1 MVKNY
6 IVFCIYLL
14 LSAPI
19 LFAQD
24 GAIKGKITD
33 KTTGESV
40 PFANVVAERGGKLAG
55 GGTTDFDGNYTIK
68 PISPGKY
75 NIKVTFVGYKTIL
88 LTDLIVTPDAI
99 TFQDLKMASAAEE
112 LGVVEVI
119 GYEVPLFNKG
129 DTKSGETVTREDIAR
144 MPSRSALGVAATVG
158 GVFQSSNG
166 DINIRGAR
174 DAATT
179 IYIDGVKVRG
189 SSGIPQSAIDQISV
203 VTGGIPAKYGDATG
217 GIINITTRGPSET
230 YFGGIELLSSGF
242 YVKGKENKE
251 TSIGLDPYGYN
262 LLGFNVSGPLLK
274 IWDKT
279 DSTKKPLLG
288 FFLAG
293 ELTHVKDPS
302 PSGIGV
308 WKVKDDVL
316 TSLKSNP
323 LKSTGTGSGSFE
335 NTEYI
340 RQDTDLEKVKFKQNS
355 HSQGINLS
363 GKFDVRTG
371 PNINLSFGGQFNW
384 VNGKAYDYG
393 NSMFNYENNGE
404 YTNSVWR
411 AYAKF
416 TQKFNSP
423 GDAEEESKAAVKN
436 AYYQIHVDFTNTSGG
451 FQDATHQDNL
461 FDYGYVG
468 KFTTSTINSY
478 DFGTDSITGYQ
489 GMIHN
494 GFQDVAY
501 SFDPS
506 TVNPAASDWTQG
518 YYDLYA
524 NDPIEHWENYNQVLD
539 GGGLLNGY
547 RPGDLTTNVYDVW
560 FSPGRVT
567 NSYSRY
573 NTDQYR
579 IIAAGAADFFDNHE
593 ISLGFEYEQR
603 TDRAYSVGPVALW
616 RHMRQLTNNHI
627 LQLDK
632 NNPIPLYYDL
642 NGEPIFGGVVD
653 YPRLYDGASQA
664 LFDYNLRNELG
675 LPTNGTDWIDLNSYA
690 PSTFSINM
698 FSPDELLNNGSSFV
712 SYYGYDYT
720 GEKLSSQPTL
730 DDFFNQIRTVD
741 GYNGPNV
748 YSRNIG
754 AYEPNYVAG
763 YIQDKFAFK
772 DLIFNIGLRIDRFD
786 ANQKKLKDPY
796 LLFPAIT
803 AGEVRAGGDRGN
815 LNESIPTNIG
825 DDYVVYVDNLENPG
839 QVVGYRNG
847 DKWYNNEGA
856 ELANSS
862 SLLTS
867 TGIQPYLQDPDKT
880 EATQISSEAFEDY
893 EPQTTFMPRIA
904 FSFPISDEAMFFAHY
919 DVLSRRPSGATRFNP
934 TQYLFMQNVND
945 IINNPNLKPSS
956 TVDYEL
962 GFQQKLN
969 NFSSLKISVFY
980 KEERDMV
987 QVTKVVDAYPITYT
1001 TYGNLDFS
1009 TIKGMTVAYDLR
1021 RMGNVRLRASYTL
1034 QFADGTGSSTQQ
1046 ALAVISAG
1054 FPNLKTINALNW
1066 DQRHAISTSFDYH
1079 YGKGKDY
1086 DGPVINFKD
1095 KNIKL
1100 LEEAGANVVIIGGS
1114 GVPYSKQR
1122 NITKEGGFASEAAVL
1137 DGTLNGSRLPW
1148 QVNMD
1153 AKLDKYFDLEWGRE
1167 NKKRASLNVYLQV
1180 LNVLNTLNV
1189 TGVYGATGNP
1199 DDDGYLNDPGAQQ
1212 GIISLNDEQAFREL
1226 YALKVNNPGNFSLPR
1241 QIRLGMMLNF

>member
-1 MVKNY
+1 
-6 IVFCIYLL
+6 
-14 LSAPI
+14 
-19 LFAQD
+19 
-24 GAIKGKITD
+24 
-33 KTTGESV
+33 
-40 PFANVVAERGGKLAG
+40 
-55 GGTTDFDGNYTIK
+55 
-68 PISPGKY
+68 
-75 NIKVTFVGYKTIL
+75 
-88 LTDLIVTPDAI
+88 
-99 TFQDLKMASAAEE
+99 
-112 LGVVEVI
+112 
-119 GYEVPLFNKG
+119 
-129 DTKSGETVTREDIAR
+129 
-144 MPSRSALGVAATVG
+144 
-158 GVFQSSNG
+158 
-166 DINIRGAR
+166 
-174 DAATT
+174 
-179 IYIDGVKVRG
+179 
-189 SSGIPQSAIDQISV
+189 
-203 VTGGIPAKYGDATG
+203 
-217 GIINITTRGPSET
+217 
-230 YFGGIELLSSGF
+230 
-242 YVKGKENKE
+242 
-251 TSIGLDPYGYN
+251 
-262 LLGFNVSGPLLK
+262 
-274 IWDKT
+274 
-279 DSTKKPLLG
+279 
-288 FFLAG
+288 
-293 ELTHVKDPS
+293 
-302 PSGIGV
+302 
-308 WKVKDDVL
+308 
-316 TSLKSNP
+316 
-323 LKSTGTGSGSFE
+323 
-335 NTEYI
+335 
-340 RQDTDLEKVKFKQNS
+340 
-355 HSQGINLS
+355 
-363 GKFDVRTG
+363 
-371 PNINLSFGGQFNW
+371 
-384 VNGKAYDYG
+384 
-393 NSMFNYENNGE
+393 
-404 YTNSVWR
+404 
-411 AYAKF
+411 
-416 TQKFNSP
+416 
-423 GDAEEESKAAVKN
+423 
-436 AYYQIHVDFTNTSGG
+436 
-451 FQDATHQDNL
+451 
-461 FDYGYVG
+461 
-468 KFTTSTINSY
+468 
-478 DFGTDSITGYQ
+478 
-489 GMIHN
+489 
-494 GFQDVAY
+494 
-501 SFDPS
+501 
-506 TVNPAASDWTQG
+506 
-518 YYDLYA
+518 
-524 NDPIEHWENYNQVLD
+524 
-539 GGGLLNGY
+539 
-547 RPGDLTTNVYDVW
+547 
-560 FSPGRVT
+560 
-567 NSYSRY
+567 
-573 NTDQYR
+573 
-579 IIAAGAADFFDNHE
+579 
-593 ISLGFEYEQR
+593 
-603 TDRAYSVGPVALW
+603 
-616 RHMRQLTNNHI
+616 

-1086 DGPVINFKD
+1086 DGPVISFKD

-1100 LEEAGANVVIIGGS
+1100 LEEAGANIVIIGGS

-1226 YALKVNNPGNFSLPR
+1226 YTLKVNNPGNFSLPR
-1241 QIRLGMMLNF
+1241 QIRLGLMLNF